1 METLATEINTFYS
14 RNRWVYSP
22 FSFLF
27 FNQSRRLCANYLS
40 SVNENLNVLEIGAFD
55 NSYKKMYP
63 KKHYYTAIDLLC
75 SEGIIQMNG
84 EEMSFADNTF
94 DVVIINHVLSV
105 TNNPKK
111 MLQEA
116 IRVSKSNGVLLVTN
130 HFSNSRIKKWFTLF
144 TKQLYFKSF
153 FPFKVLH
160 LPKLKIE
167 YIQSTFK
174 LFPIWKFIVI
184 KNIK

>member
-1 METLATEINTFYS
+1 METLITEINTFYN
-14 RNRWVYSP
+14 RNRWIYSP
-22 FSFLF
+22 FSFFF

-40 SVNENLNVLEIGAFD
+40 GINQSLNVLEIGAFD

-63 KKHYYTAIDLLC
+63 KRHHYTAIDLAKAENIL
-75 SEGIIQMNG
+75 EMNG
-84 EEMSFADNTF
+84 EEMSFKDNQF

-105 TNNPKK
+105 TDNPTK

-116 IRVSKSNGVLLVTN
+116 VRVCRPNGVLLVTN
-130 HFSNSRIKKWFTLF
+130 HFSDSRIKKWLNVF

-160 LPKLKIE
+160 LPELKIE
-167 YIQSTFK
+167 NIQSTFK

-184 KNIK
+184 RNLK